1 MRLGTWCLGSD
12 RARGRIVQRLQWLVC
27 GWQGCS
33 SVEDDIVSWVAK
45 DVLCRVLPMLSG
57 VLEEGGP
64 REFYR
69 KIRFLDVRLEI

>member
-1 MRLGTWCLGSD
+1 M
-12 RARGRIVQRLQWLVC
+12 QRLQWLVC

-64 REFYR
+64 GEFYR